1 MRKTILLFAFI
12 LQAISLQAQEFDKF
26 FEDNTLR
33 IDYILSGNN
42 KSQAIYVKELCK
54 KDLWAGRKARLT
66 EEFLSGNGQLRVYD
80 HESGKLIY
88 VHAFST
94 LFQEWLLEEEA
105 TRVSRAFEV
114 SYNVPFPKRPVD
126 VKVTLTDNHR
136 KVIAEM
142 KHTVDPADILIRKT
156 GDNGIPYKYI
166 MKNGD
171 ISDCID
177 LAFVAEGY
185 TADEMEKF
193 YTDCNRAVEAL
204 FTHEPFTTLKSKFN
218 VVAVA
223 PVSKDSGPSVPHKGV
238 WHATALNSHYD
249 TFYSNR
255 YLTTS
260 SDHRLN
266 DILSCV
272 PFEHVIILVNT
283 PIYGGGGIFNEWLTT
298 STDHPTFKQVLV
310 HEFGHS
316 YAGLADEYAYG
327 EQVEPP
333 YPADTEPWEPNITTK
348 KDFDSKWKDMMG
360 RDGVGLF
367 EGAGYM
373 KTGCYRPVENCR
385 MRVNEVPNFCPVCTR
400 AILRITDFYTAK

>member
-1 MRKTILLFAFI
+1 MIIINKKLYVESEITKDNTNLSKNLKGKITLNKTKKEELAKKAEEEYIQFIDKANEERTNYNDETKHILDELEIKIKDVFDSIKYGINNFDRFSNDYLSMRKTILLFAFI

-54 KDLWAGRKARLT
+54 KDFWAGRKARLT

-80 HESGKLIY
+80 HKSGKLIY

-156 GDNGIPYKYI
+156 GGNGIPYKYI

-238 WHATALNSHYD
+238 WHATALNSH
-249 TFYSNR
+249 SP
-255 YLTTS
+255 LT
-260 SDHRLN
+260 
-266 DILSCV
+266 
-272 PFEHVIILVNT
+272 
-283 PIYGGGGIFNEWLTT
+283 
-298 STDHPTFKQVLV
+298 
-310 HEFGHS
+310 
-316 YAGLADEYAYG
+316 
-327 EQVEPP
+327 
-333 YPADTEPWEPNITTK
+333 
-348 KDFDSKWKDMMG
+348 
-360 RDGVGLF
+360 
-367 EGAGYM
+367 
-373 KTGCYRPVENCR
+373 
-385 MRVNEVPNFCPVCTR
+385 
-400 AILRITDFYTAK
+400 AILRPRQTIG